1 MLYKQLI
8 LKLNLLF
15 LIKVF
20 SMFDAY
26 FDNLTLN
33 TGTSGFEYK
42 LTTFISDSVESD
54 TATRQSVLKPHFW
67 SRLNANLLHRIEA
80 SSKNNIDQ
88 ASLISKLCHLF
99 SPFWTRFSQTNK
111 STSLL
116 STVQIIFS
124 IFLNNFKENN
134 NDVSNIQSITSLCK
148 HFMHSSLVSS
158 FLAVHSATD
167 IETCFQK
174 LISCADFST
183 TGFPLV
189 DLYLLFKNTTEQR
202 NSNRDQDL
210 AMLDRI
216 FEYYLMGEENS
227 AMLTWFLESNKF
239 SGLFVEVYLADL
251 AVSSCEIQSKRLAY
265 LEKFIKLVID
275 SNSFF
280 MKVDLFYEQLVKL
293 SIQLIGEFLNL
304 RTDLTLN
311 SNIDRFLI

>member
-1 MLYKQLI
+1 
-8 LKLNLLF
+8 
-15 LIKVF
+15 
-20 SMFDAY
+20 MFDAY
-26 FDNLTLN
+26 IDNQTLN

-42 LTTFISDSVESD
+42 LTTFISDSVESE
-54 TATRQSVLKPHFW
+54 TSIRQSVLKPHFW

-80 SSKNNIDQ
+80 SKNSIDQ

-124 IFLNNFKENN
+124 IFLNNFKENT
-134 NDVSNIQSITSLCK
+134 NDVSNIRSITLLCK

-158 FLAVHSATD
+158 FLSVHSDTD

-202 NSNRDQDL
+202 KTLETLDLLLLTDSNRDQDL

-227 AMLTWFLESNKF
+227 AMLTWFLESNQF

-265 LEKFIKLVID
+265 LEKFIKLAID

-304 RTDLTLN
+304 RTALTLN
-311 SNIDRFLI
+311 DSINRFLI